1 MRQIAPR
8 SVVSLLLIALRSAD
22 VNSRPS
28 IGLCH
33 WQWFM
38 SGHEYWQRFRGF
50 VGVSCFRR
58 KMLLFEP
65 YHLSATLSWD
75 NVGNALLNA
84 ADLLVFLRVDTFVS
98 TLFSKA
104 CVYFHNYSLRCYL
117 KISKRCGDSYISR
130 RVRKEKKT
138 IRFQRF
144 FFLHDSKR
152 RMNWNNSCYLFSF
165 RWKRYRNRFQRWFPN
180 STKLYKQQPEGINIF
195 FLEVTACR
203 SSLVHY
209 V

>member
-130 RVRKEKKT
+130 RVRKEKKA

-144 FFLHDSKR
+144 FFSPRFEWIGTIRVICFPFAGKGIEIVSNDDFLILR
-152 RMNWNNSCYLFSF
+152 NYINS
-165 RWKRYRNRFQRWFPN
+165 NR
-180 STKLYKQQPEGINIF
+180 K
-195 FLEVTACR
+195 A
-203 SSLVHY
+203 
-209 V
+209 